1 MFSYKFFFSIT
12 VEREKQ
18 IKRAKQRAK
27 NQAKPNQTKPNLQG
41 NTTKKKYKKKEKKEK
56 EKIEMKTKNGN
67 EVTKRSRDSKPV
79 QRHRVFNSIESHRRG
94 VAVRQ
99 LKIHKLPPVLIASF
113 AACVGG

>member
-1 MFSYKFFFSIT
+1 
-12 VEREKQ
+12 
-18 IKRAKQRAK
+18 
-27 NQAKPNQTKPNLQG
+27 
-41 NTTKKKYKKKEKKEK
+41 
-56 EKIEMKTKNGN
+56 MKTKNGN
-67 EVTKRSRDSKPV
+67 EVSKRSRDSKPV